1 MLDMPSPVPDAFA
14 ELGSRLL
21 AATRGLRTAAVSWHD
36 ARGRVLWSSEP
47 LLTLQQRE
55 AIRDGL
61 EAFSGVSARMRIDC
75 PLPGQ
80 QLAVLQRVVDG
91 RGLTAGFAMLRVDAR
106 VLQAK
111 GLRADLPVPALRIVE
126 EFSRLLAGRA
136 TAVAAVL
143 PAATGTAEPAEPAEA
158 GEVLQAARLP
168 AVELER
174 EYAALRAMQL
184 ALHVQPLVALRPS
197 ARTRRFEV
205 LLRATDPGSSLDA
218 APLEALERAARS
230 GLGTVLDR
238 RVVSLVIFWLRQ
250 RADIVEGGPCLFSVN
265 LTENALVE
273 DHFLKF
279 LGSLLER
286 AGLPRGVLAVEL
298 QASVL
303 ARHPAR
309 AARVAAALESMGCG
323 LVLDDHTMS
332 GDEIALLELPG
343 LRMVKL
349 HPALVAASVSPF
361 SQGLVAACAQIAKS
375 CGFFTVAK
383 HVEGEALREHLRLLG
398 VDFLQGFAWATPH
411 PIESVA
417 PLGSI
422 EDAAG

>member
-1 MLDMPSPVPDAFA
+1 MLDIPATVPDAFA

-47 LLTLQQRE
+47 LLTLEQRE

-80 QLAVLQRVVDG
+80 QLAVLQRIADG

-126 EFSRLLAGRA
+126 EFSRLMAGRA
-136 TAVAAVL
+136 TAVAAVP
-143 PAATGTAEPAEPAEA
+143 PATTGIAEPAEA
-158 GEVLQAARLP
+158 GELLQTARLP

-184 ALHVQPLVALRPS
+184 ALRVQPLVALRPS

-205 LLRATDPGSSLDA
+205 LLRAIDPGGSLDA

-265 LTENALVE
+265 LTENALAE

-323 LVLDDHTMS
+323 LVIDDHMMS

-349 HPALVAASVSPF
+349 HPALVAASASPF

-383 HVEGEALREHLRLLG
+383 HVDGEDLREHLRLLG
-398 VDFLQGFAWATPH
+398 VDFLQGFAWAKPQ

>member
-1 MLDMPSPVPDAFA
+1 MLDIPSPVPEAFA

-36 ARGRVLWSSEP
+36 ARGHVLWSSEP
-47 LLTLQQRE
+47 LLTLEQRE

-111 GLRADLPVPALRIVE
+111 GPRADLPVPAQRIVE

-143 PAATGTAEPAEPAEA
+143 PAATGAAEPAEA
-158 GEVLQAARLP
+158 GEVLHAPRLP

-265 LTENALVE
+265 LTENALAE

-309 AARVAAALESMGCG
+309 AARVAAALEAMGCG
-323 LVLDDHTMS
+323 LVIDDHTMS

>member
-1 MLDMPSPVPDAFA
+1 M
-14 ELGSRLL
+14 
-21 AATRGLRTAAVSWHD
+21 
-36 ARGRVLWSSEP
+36 
-47 LLTLQQRE
+47 
-55 AIRDGL
+55 
-61 EAFSGVSARMRIDC
+61 
-75 PLPGQ
+75 
-80 QLAVLQRVVDG
+80 
-91 RGLTAGFAMLRVDAR
+91 
-106 VLQAK
+106 
-111 GLRADLPVPALRIVE
+111 PALRIVE

-136 TAVAAVL
+136 TTVAAVL
-143 PAATGTAEPAEPAEA
+143 PAATGAAEPAEPAEA

-286 AGLPRGVLAVEL
+286 AWLPRGVLAVEL